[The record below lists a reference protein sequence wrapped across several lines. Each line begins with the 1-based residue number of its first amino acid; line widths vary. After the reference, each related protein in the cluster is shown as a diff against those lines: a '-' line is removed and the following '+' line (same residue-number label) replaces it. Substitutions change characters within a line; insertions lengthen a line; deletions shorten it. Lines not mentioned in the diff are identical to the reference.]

1 MHPAWF
7 MVGLAFAVQF
17 VASGVGVYSFGIL
30 LGPLVEDL
38 DATRA
43 GASLINFYMSIAGA
57 VLGPLLGRA
66 VLRIPLNQIMTA
78 GAIALSISFFAM
90 SFADS
95 LWQLQLGY
103 AIGVS
108 FGVGTLSGVPAATLI
123 VNWFEQR
130 RALAL
135 GIAGVGVSLAGFVIA
150 PAVAGSVSLYGW
162 RTTFQLFSLW
172 TIVIVPVIWWFA
184 WTRPSDRNRAAYGAG
199 GDPSQQK
206 PAAGATL
213 STREI
218 LANPNLWYT
227 ALAGGVTF
235 MCATA
240 LITHGPLLGQDAG
253 YDTFAAAWIVSILA
267 VSAAVAKLLFGGI
280 AELTGERA
288 AFLISIGLQIV
299 GLIGIA
305 QLRDHYVLLL
315 TMTGVFGLGMG
326 GALPLMNALL
336 ARLFGPASFGPAM
349 GLCAPI
355 MTATQS
361 IGAPLLGAL
370 YDAQGDYG
378 FGLWLFAGALLVPAM
393 GMLLLRVPASPPP
406 ALGADQSA
414 A

>member
-7 MVGLAFAVQF
+7 MVGLAFAIQF
-17 VASGVGVYSFGIL
+17 VGSAVGVYSFGIL

-43 GASLINFYMSIAGA
+43 SVSLINFYMSIAGA
-57 VLGPLLGRA
+57 VFGPLLGRA
-66 VLRIPLNQIMTA
+66 VLRIPLNQVMAA
-78 GAIALSISFFAM
+78 GAISLSVSFLAM

-103 AIGVS
+103 ALGVS
-108 FGVGTLSGVPAATLI
+108 FGVGTLGGVPTATLI

-150 PAVAGSVSLYGW
+150 PIVAGLVSGYGW
-162 RTTFQLFSLW
+162 RTTFQFFSAW
-172 TIVIVPVIWWFA
+172 TIAIVPVIWWFV
-184 WTRPSDRNRAAYGAG
+184 WTRPSDRGRAAYGAG
-199 GDPSQQK
+199 EETPAEA
-206 PAAGATL
+206 PAAGEAL

-218 LANPNLWYT
+218 LTNPNLWYT
-227 ALAGGVTF
+227 ALAGGMTF

-240 LITHGPLLGQDAG
+240 LITHGPMLGQDAG
-253 YDTFAAAWIVSILA
+253 YDAFAAAWIVSILA
-267 VSAAVAKLLFGGI
+267 VSAAVAKLLFGAI
-280 AELTGERA
+280 AEVTGERV

-299 GLIGIA
+299 GLIGVA
-305 QLRDHYVLLL
+305 ELSDHYTLLL

-336 ARLFGPASFGPAM
+336 ARLFGAVSFGPAM

-361 IGAPLLGAL
+361 IGAPLLGAI
-370 YDAQGDYG
+370 YDAQGDYAL
-378 FGLWLFAGALLVPAM
+378 GLWLFAAALLIPAT
-393 GMLLLRVPASPPP
+393 GMLLLRIPTPP